1 MPAPATSRRGPPI
14 TSPKPNVGFS
24 PVPPPLAFAKP
35 TKTEETLR
43 QENEKLRRKL
53 EANSLAK
60 GFKEAHFRLEEEVE
74 AWRQKC
80 EGFSEAI
87 KELRIEVE
95 GMINSRIS
103 KFFDQME
110 EEKEEAGKEEE
121 EEVKEREEKEGKER
135 ERKEEEKIK
144 ERKEKEWKEKKRK
157 EKEREEKGGKGKGK
171 EGEEEKEN
179 KANKAELYA
188 RQEENRQSSFEQIQ
202 AYRQRKKVE
211 ERRRKKWWT

>member
-1 MPAPATSRRGPPI
+1 M
-14 TSPKPNVGFS
+14 
-24 PVPPPLAFAKP
+24 
-35 TKTEETLR
+35 
-43 QENEKLRRKL
+43 
-53 EANSLAK
+53 AK

-135 ERKEEEKIK
+135 ERKEKEKRPEGEKEEEK
-144 ERKEKEWKEKKRK
+144 ERDGHK
-157 EKEREEKGGKGKGK
+157 EKERD
-171 EGEEEKEN
+171 
-179 KANKAELYA
+179 
-188 RQEENRQSSFEQIQ
+188 R
-202 AYRQRKKVE
+202 
-211 ERRRKKWWT
+211 ERRVGASRSRRSSRSGYTGRAV